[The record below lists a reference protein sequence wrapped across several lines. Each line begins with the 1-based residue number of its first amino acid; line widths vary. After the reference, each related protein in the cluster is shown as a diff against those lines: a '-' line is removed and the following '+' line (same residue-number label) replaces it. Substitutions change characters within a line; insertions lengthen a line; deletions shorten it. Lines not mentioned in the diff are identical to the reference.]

1 MFGKKFGEIPRGLP
15 LLVCMH
21 CCTVFVALK
30 NSAIIFFSAKRDT
43 EPRPIRG
50 FLRDPDF
57 RRGRDPL
64 TGREGYST
72 IYEARKK
79 VNTLVSRLLIVRICE
94 TSSDWSISDPLQA
107 G

>member
-1 MFGKKFGEIPRGLP
+1 MEGVWKEVWRDPERFVAFF
-15 LLVCMH
+15 VCMH
-21 CCTVFVALK
+21 LLHGFLLHEK
-30 NSAIIFFSAKRDT
+30 IEIIFFSAKRDT

-79 VNTLVSRLLIVRICE
+79 VNTLVSHLLIG
-94 TSSDWSISDPLQA
+94 SNF
-107 G
+107 

>member
-1 MFGKKFGEIPRGLP
+1 METKNGKSTLKHLRGR
-15 LLVCMH
+15 
-21 CCTVFVALK
+21 F
-30 NSAIIFFSAKRDT
+30 SIIFFSAKRDT

-79 VNTLVSRLLIVRICE
+79 VNTLVSHLLI
-94 TSSDWSISDPLQA
+94 

>member
-1 MFGKKFGEIPRGLP
+1 MEGVWKEVWRDPERFVALFVWI
-15 LLVCMH
+15 
-21 CCTVFVALK
+21 CCTFFFVALK
-30 NSAIIFFSAKRDT
+30 NFAIIFFSVKRDT

-79 VNTLVSRLLIVRICE
+79 VNTLVSRLLI
-94 TSSDWSISDPLQA
+94 

>member
-1 MFGKKFGEIPRGLP
+1 MERSLERSREVRCIRF
-15 LLVCMH
+15 VCMDRLH
-21 CCTVFVALK
+21 DFFVAKK
-30 NSAIIFFSAKRDT
+30 NFAIIFFSVKRDT

-79 VNTLVSRLLIVRICE
+79 VNTLVSRLLI
-94 TSSDWSISDPLQA
+94 

>member
-1 MFGKKFGEIPRGLP
+1 MEGVWKEVWRDPERFVDFFVCRHLFCCIEIF
-15 LLVCMH
+15 C
-21 CCTVFVALK
+21 
-30 NSAIIFFSAKRDT
+30 NYFFSAKRDT

-79 VNTLVSRLLIVRICE
+79 VNTLVSHLLI
-94 TSSDWSISDPLQA
+94 

>member
-1 MFGKKFGEIPRGLP
+1 MKKPPDDVADEGGYGRCLERSLERSRE
-15 LLVCMH
+15 VCCIFCLH
-21 CCTVFVALK
+21 VTVARIFRCMEK
-30 NSAIIFFSAKRDT
+30 FIFFSAKRDT

-79 VNTLVSRLLIVRICE
+79 VNTLVSRLLI
-94 TSSDWSISDPLQA
+94 

>member
-1 MFGKKFGEIPRGLP
+1 MEGVWKEVWRDPER
-15 LLVCMH
+15 
-21 CCTVFVALK
+21 FVALFVCMQLLHDFFARK
-30 NSAIIFFSAKRDT
+30 ILQLFFSVKRDT

-79 VNTLVSRLLIVRICE
+79 VNTLVSRLLI
-94 TSSDWSISDPLQA
+94 

>member
-1 MFGKKFGEIPRGLP
+1 MTSPMKEGMEGVWKEVWRDPER
-15 LLVCMH
+15 
-21 CCTVFVALK
+21 FVALFVCMQLLHDFFARK
-30 NSAIIFFSAKRDT
+30 ILQLFFSVKRDT

-79 VNTLVSRLLIVRICE
+79 VNTLVSRLLI
-94 TSSDWSISDPLQA
+94 

>member
-1 MFGKKFGEIPRGLP
+1 MTSPMKEGMEGVWKEVWRDPERFVAYNLFAWID
-15 LLVCMH
+15 
-21 CCTVFVALK
+21 CTVFLLQRK
-30 NSAIIFFSAKRDT
+30 ILQLFFSVKRDT

-79 VNTLVSRLLIVRICE
+79 VNTLVSRLLI
-94 TSSDWSISDPLQA
+94 

>member
-1 MFGKKFGEIPRGLP
+1 MFGKKSGEIPRGLSHF
-15 LLVCMH
+15 LFACI
-21 CCTVFVALK
+21 CCTDFCCMEFFL
-30 NSAIIFFSAKRDT
+30 NYFFSAKRDT

-79 VNTLVSRLLIVRICE
+79 VNTLVSRILI
-94 TSSDWSISDPLQA
+94 

>member
-1 MFGKKFGEIPRGLP
+1 MIPNSNRFPGNQKWKIHIC
-15 LLVCMH
+15 VG
-21 CCTVFVALK
+21 VF
-30 NSAIIFFSAKRDT
+30 SIIFFSAKRDT

-79 VNTLVSRLLIVRICE
+79 VNTLVSHALI
-94 TSSDWSISDPLQA
+94 

>member
-1 MFGKKFGEIPRGLP
+1 MFGKKSGEILRGL
-15 LLVCMH
+15 LHFLFACICYTNFCCMEKWK
-21 CCTVFVALK
+21 L
-30 NSAIIFFSAKRDT
+30 FFSAKRDT

-79 VNTLVSRLLIVRICE
+79 VNTLVSHALI
-94 TSSDWSISDPLQA
+94 

>member
-1 MFGKKFGEIPRGLP
+1 MEGVWKEVWRDPER
-15 LLVCMH
+15 
-21 CCTVFVALK
+21 FVAFLFACICYANFCCMEK
-30 NSAIIFFSAKRDT
+30 WKVFFSAKRDT

-79 VNTLVSRLLIVRICE
+79 VNTLVSHALV
-94 TSSDWSISDPLQA
+94 

>member
-1 MFGKKFGEIPRGLP
+1 MNCF
-15 LLVCMH
+15 
-21 CCTVFVALK
+21 A
-30 NSAIIFFSAKRDT
+30 IFFSIKRDT

-79 VNTLVSRLLIVRICE
+79 VNTLVSHFFI
-94 TSSDWSISDPLQA
+94 A
-107 G
+107 

>member
-1 MFGKKFGEIPRGLP
+1 MFGKKYGEILRGLLYP
-15 LLVCMH
+15 LFACNCCMYLLH
-21 CCTVFVALK
+21 ELFC
-30 NSAIIFFSAKRDT
+30 NIFFSVKRDT

-79 VNTLVSRLLIVRICE
+79 VNTLVSRFLI
-94 TSSDWSISDPLQA
+94 

>member
-1 MFGKKFGEIPRGLP
+1 MTSPMKEGMEGVWKEVWRDPERFVALF
-15 LLVCMH
+15 VCMH
-21 CCTVFVALK
+21 MLHDFFNALK
-30 NSAIIFFSAKRDT
+30 NFAIIFFSVKRDT

-79 VNTLVSRLLIVRICE
+79 VNTLVSRLLI
-94 TSSDWSISDPLQA
+94 

>member
-1 MFGKKFGEIPRGLP
+1 MFGKKSGEIPRGLLHFC
-15 LLVCMH
+15 LLASV
-21 CCTVFVALK
+21 TQIFVAWK
-30 NSAIIFFSAKRDT
+30 NGIFSAKRDT

-79 VNTLVSRLLIVRICE
+79 VNTLVSHALI
-94 TSSDWSISDPLQA
+94 